1 MSICTLIIAGNLG
14 SNAESKVISGKRYT
28 KCSVAVSTTNN
39 QTQWIEVL
47 KKDEE
52 QKLVPFLTKGSKI
65 TAIGIPTFSA
75 YVANKN
81 GEPQPS
87 ITLWASNIEL
97 PGKGSS
103 DSYKPLPDSFQSPS
117 KPLPNSSD
125 IGAKVVEKLFHEHP
139 AADNTSDHIDDLP
152 F

>member
-52 QKLVPFLTKGSKI
+52 QKLIPYLTKGSKI

-81 GEPQPS
+81 GEPTPS
-87 ITLWASNIEL
+87 VTLWAIQVEL
-97 PGKGSS
+97 PRKEKDQPQEDQPQRNTVPYNNPVVNMVRDATKH
-103 DSYKPLPDSFQSPS
+103 DSAMFDQPTEQS
-117 KPLPNSSD
+117 
-125 IGAKVVEKLFHEHP
+125 E
-139 AADNTSDHIDDLP
+139 TDLP
-152 F
+152 I